1 MQPKT
6 FRVLAWLFSLAAFFV
21 LLLLLSAALVFW
33 QPELI
38 KPIIERALTP
48 EGGSASFGRIELS
61 LSPPGIT
68 IENLQTTRAQESTI
82 HLAKLRM
89 DLDPNGIWGAGPW
102 IELLEAEGLKIEIA
116 TGPKEAPES
125 IDPNEL
131 NLILAVRR
139 ARVKNSAFNL
149 LSQQGRFGLKV
160 SSLTIEP
167 HKKDQRRFR
176 LACRASWSD
185 PGGEP
190 LAWAA
195 IKAKGS
201 LDMSPRL
208 ELDLNIAEG
217 GLALAELQGPL
228 TGSAQLVLDEQQ
240 LQIADLA
247 LAVAKGKGRLT
258 PALLKLEGQ
267 SQLEGKNA
275 LVKLHELKLGGHLAA
290 SADFS
295 GNLTEEL
302 SGELTARG
310 RAGWDGL
317 TVENALLQ
325 ARLAGDW
332 AAPRVEDLSCQIPE
346 GALLWQGKKMLVGAV
361 KVSGK
366 ASLENHDEILLRDLT
381 AEAGQLGTLKAS
393 VWLKNGNPQRAA
405 ITSDGLRADKLLA
418 LFQRLTGQ
426 PKEAWQAQG
435 SLNLAAEL
443 GQDLP
448 GQWKAAL
455 TSKDLGFSSADGAV
469 LVGQLAGQIAAWG
482 NLDSN
487 PIIRT
492 QLKLHSG
499 QALWGTVFLDLAKAP
514 FELNGQA
521 RIAAPDDL
529 RQIKFKGQMK
539 DYGRFS
545 GSGELAFSG
554 GVLRH
559 QGNLLLKDLNMTHL
573 FNTFVRDP
581 LSVSQ
586 PNLAA
591 WQIKGQAQLEVKGKG
606 KGRQASMKGRM
617 RLKKAALQT
626 GQGTSLQR
634 LDLNLPFTY
643 KLGGGGPAQPAK
655 PGRRSWG
662 KLSIRGLSTP
672 GLELKNLELPV
683 AITPNRLWTLGA
695 VKVPL
700 SGGNIQITNLIVDNP
715 LSPGFKAG
723 FAAQLDKID
732 LAKLAGPNLPLS
744 GSLTGRLAQVSLTR
758 QRLRAKGRLDGTFYG
773 GALTAKGLAVELPF
787 NPGREIQAD
796 ITARQIHLEPLSQ
809 ALKVGRV
816 TGRVDAELNGLR
828 LAYGQ
833 PVAFELRV
841 ESIEVPGVDQQV
853 SLRAVNSISLL
864 GTGTGLSGVGL
875 GLFASFFKEFPYD
888 KIAFSCKLK
897 NDVFQV
903 RGLIHEDGVEYLVK
917 RPLLMGINVINRNP
931 DNLISFSDMLERLQ
945 RVQQDNAPRRSEAEE
960 KEER

>member
-6 FRVLAWLFSLAAFFV
+6 FRVLAWLFSLAAFLV
-21 LLLLLSAALVFW
+21 LLVLVSAALVFW

-38 KPIIERALTP
+38 KPFVERALTP

-61 LSPPGIT
+61 LSPPSIT
-68 IENLQTTRAQESTI
+68 VENLQTTRAQESFI

-89 DLDPNGIWGAGPW
+89 DLDLNGIWGAGPW

-125 IDPNEL
+125 IDLSEL
-131 NLILAVRR
+131 NLILAVKR
-139 ARVKNSAFNL
+139 ARVTNAAFNL

-167 HKKDQRRFR
+167 QKKDERRFK
-176 LACRASWSD
+176 LDCRASWAEPD
-185 PGGEP
+185 GEP
-190 LAWAA
+190 LAWAS
-195 IKAKGS
+195 IKANGS
-201 LDMSPRL
+201 LDMSPSL
-208 ELDLNIAEG
+208 ELDLNLAEG

-228 TGSAQLVLDEQQ
+228 TGSARLVLNERQ
-240 LQIADLA
+240 LQVTDLV
-247 LAVAKGKGRLT
+247 LAVAKGPGLLT

-267 SQLEGKNA
+267 SQLEGENA
-275 LVKLHELKLGGHLAA
+275 VVRLHELKLGEQLTI
-290 SADFS
+290 SADFHGS
-295 GNLTEEL
+295 LTKKL
-302 SGELTARG
+302 SGELTAQG
-310 RAGWDGL
+310 RAVWDGL
-317 TVENALLQ
+317 AVENARLQ
-325 ARLAGDW
+325 ATLAGNL
-332 AAPRVEDLSCQIPE
+332 AAPRMEDLTIQVPE
-346 GALLWQGKKMLVGAV
+346 GALLWQGKKMPVGAL

-366 ASLENHDEILLRDLT
+366 ASLENRDEILLQDLA
-381 AEAGQLGTLKAS
+381 AEAGQLGTLKGS
-393 VWLKNGNPQRAA
+393 VWLKNGKPKRAT
-405 ITSDGLRADKLLA
+405 IKSRGLKADKLLA
-418 LFQRLTGQ
+418 LVQRLTGQ

-435 SLNLAAEL
+435 SLNLSVEL

-455 TSKDLGFSSADGAV
+455 TCKDLGFSSADGAV
-469 LVGQLAGQIAAWG
+469 LVGQLAGQLSASGKVADKPVIH
-482 NLDSN
+482 
-487 PIIRT
+487 T
-492 QLKLHSG
+492 HLKLSAG

-514 FELNGQA
+514 FELSGQA

-545 GSGELAFSG
+545 GSGDLAFSG
-554 GVLRH
+554 GVVRH
-559 QGNLLLKDLNMTHL
+559 QGNLLLKDLNMTQL

-606 KGRQASMKGRM
+606 KGMQASMNGRM

-626 GQGTSLQR
+626 GQGTSLQS

-643 KLGGGGPAQPAK
+643 KLGSRGPVQPAK

-672 GLELKNLELPV
+672 VLELKHLELPV
-683 AITPNRLWTLGA
+683 AVTPNRLWTSGA
-695 VKVPL
+695 VSAPL
-700 SGGNIQITNLIVDNP
+700 SDGKVQITNLIVDNP
-715 LSPGFKAG
+715 LSPDFKAG
-723 FAAQLDKID
+723 FAVRLDGID

-744 GSLTGRLAQVSLTR
+744 GSLAGRLAEVSLTR
-758 QRLRAKGRLDGTFYG
+758 QRLRAKGRLEGTLYG

-787 NPGREIQAD
+787 NQGREIRAD
-796 ITARQIHLEPLSQ
+796 ITARRIHLEPLSQ

-833 PVAFELRV
+833 PVAFELRA

-864 GTGTGLSGVGL
+864 GTGTGLSGVGI

-897 NDVFQV
+897 NDVFRV

-945 RVQQDNAPRRSEAEE
+945 RVQQDNAPRLGEAEE
-960 KEER
+960 KEQR